1 MGPIDAKVAT
11 KMDVMDGEQHPICIA
26 ALYRFV
32 HLDDHAAFRFALTER
47 MRAGSVRGSLLLAS
61 EGINGTLAATVES
74 MDRFL
79 DWLRGTQWKG
89 DYPFA
94 ALDTKLSYCE
104 TIPFRKTRVRL
115 KREIV
120 TMGVEG
126 IDPNQCVGT
135 YVDPHDWNKLIDRP
149 DVVLIDTRNK
159 YETEIGAFEGA
170 VDPDTDCF
178 RDFPSYVDENLD
190 PEEQPCVAM
199 YCTGGIRC
207 EKSTAYLK
215 QRGFKEVYHLRGG
228 ILKYLE
234 TVPASESRF
243 QGECFVFDERVSVDH
258 ELQPGQHHLCHGCGW
273 PVTKD
278 MLDSDQYEAGV
289 ACPRCAADVT
299 EDQRRR
305 RRERQRQ
312 LNPA

>member
-1 MGPIDAKVAT
+1 MGPINTGADEG
-11 KMDVMDGEQHPICIA
+11 DRLPICIA

-32 HLDDHAAFRFALTER
+32 RLDDHADFRFALTER
-47 MRAGSVRGSLLLAS
+47 MQSGQVRGSLLIAS
-61 EGINGTLAATVES
+61 EGINGTVAANSES

-79 DWLRGTQWKG
+79 AWLRGTEWKG
-89 DYPFA
+89 GYPFTE
-94 ALDTKLSYCE
+94 LDAKLSYCRDM
-104 TIPFRKTRVRL
+104 PFRKTRVRL

-120 TMGVEG
+120 TMGVQG
-126 IDPNQCVGT
+126 IDPNQTVGT
-135 YVDPHDWNKLIDRP
+135 YVDPQEWNQLLDRP
-149 DVVLIDTRNK
+149 DVVLVDTRNK
-159 YETEIGAFEGA
+159 YETEIGKFEGA
-170 VDPDTDCF
+170 VDPHTDCF

-190 PEEQPCVAM
+190 PEKQPCVAM

-243 QGECFVFDERVSVDH
+243 EGECFVFDERVSVDH
-258 ELQPGQHHLCHGCGW
+258 ELQPGQYRLCHGCGW

-278 MLDSDQYEAGV
+278 MLSDDRYEAGV
-289 ACPRCAADVT
+289 ACPRCADEVT
-299 EDQRRR
+299 EEQRER

-312 LNPA
+312 LNSV